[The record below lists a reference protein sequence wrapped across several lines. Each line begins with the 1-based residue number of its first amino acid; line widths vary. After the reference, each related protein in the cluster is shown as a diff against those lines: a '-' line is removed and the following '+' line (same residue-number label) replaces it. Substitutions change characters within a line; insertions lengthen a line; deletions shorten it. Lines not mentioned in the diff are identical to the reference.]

1 VPRRV
6 APTHDGKA
14 RPFGPSRRGPVFMLR
29 PVGPKVEARR
39 AEGRGPKGR
48 GEIFGVVN
56 LWENGSE
63 LDSGSP
69 HVITP

>member
-1 VPRRV
+1 MPRRV

-29 PVGPKVEARR
+29 PVGPKVEAR
-39 AEGRGPKGR
+39 

-56 LWENGSE
+56 LWGNGSE